1 MREGK
6 QVNKKTMDSAVEEY
20 IRGNLDGSEIVT
32 GWMLS
37 VSVRHPAMENS
48 DGYIV
53 ENSEGLPYHSQ
64 LGLLTAA
71 LDEKRNTILSQT
83 LKE

>member
-1 MREGK
+1 LDRK
-6 QVNKKTMDSAVEEY
+6 DMDSAVEKY
-20 IRGNLDGSEIVT
+20 IRANLDGSEIVT
-32 GWMLS
+32 GWVLS
-37 VSVRHPAMENS
+37 VSVRHHAMQNS

-71 LDEKRNTILSQT
+71 LDEKRNSILSQT

>member
-1 MREGK
+1 
-6 QVNKKTMDSAVEEY
+6 
-20 IRGNLDGSEIVT
+20 
-32 GWMLS
+32 MLS

-53 ENSEGLPYHSQ
+53 ENSDGLPYHSQ